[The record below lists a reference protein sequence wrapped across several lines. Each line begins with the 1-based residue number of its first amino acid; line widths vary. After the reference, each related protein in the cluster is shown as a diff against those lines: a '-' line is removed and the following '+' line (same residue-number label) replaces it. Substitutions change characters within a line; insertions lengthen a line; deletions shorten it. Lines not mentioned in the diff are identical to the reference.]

1 MHKFIW
7 LMVIGICRTAMA
19 QSVYH
24 PVESEQAYK
33 QFKSQVMGYTFNGND
48 LSLNRF
54 VRLSPM
60 HKSNAYTIEVIA
72 TKSSPLFKTFYHTPD
87 RFYAINDTSGDWQLV
102 VNPVFHFAS
111 GKQGQQTIYRNTRG
125 GEIFGQIGGDKG
137 IGFYTLFT
145 ENQERYPDAYMFAKD
160 SMNYV
165 PNEWFYKPFQKK
177 GAVDFFQAR
186 AYVTFSAA
194 KHYIKMQFGH
204 DKHKIGNGYRSLIL
218 SDFAPQ
224 YLFFKINTD
233 VKRFHYQNLF
243 TQFIDRGQV
252 QGNTLY
258 PKKFGAFHRLS
269 FDIRQNL
276 QIGVNEMIMFDR
288 SDSSLRN
295 QFDLNYL
302 NPVIFYRA
310 VESSMGSKDN
320 SLMAMDAQ
328 WTVLHRYQLYGQF
341 VLDEFKLDYIKN
353 QPNWWAN
360 KYAYQIGARAFDM
373 ARIKHLDVLMEY
385 NRVRPYTFSHGF
397 PQQSFSHFNQ
407 ALAHPLGSNFAE
419 ALAQV
424 KYHYK
429 RWGIQWTASYAKM
442 GRDSFLNGRNF
453 GANILRSYDDQRV
466 NDFSSTMFMGKLT
479 QLSIHDVVL
488 SYQPSQHLS
497 FDFRVNSRQT
507 NGSTTMWYTLGMRIN
522 TALRQFNY

>member
-7 LMVIGICRTAMA
+7 LMVIGVCRTAMA

-204 DKHKIGNGYRSLIL
+204 DKHKI
-218 SDFAPQ
+218 
-224 YLFFKINTD
+224 
-233 VKRFHYQNLF
+233 
-243 TQFIDRGQV
+243 
-252 QGNTLY
+252 
-258 PKKFGAFHRLS
+258 
-269 FDIRQNL
+269 
-276 QIGVNEMIMFDR
+276 VNEMIMFDR

-360 KYAYQIGARAFDM
+360 KYAYQIGARAFDL